1 MLYEEQ
7 YDLGYWTGYTAT
19 ENASLCG
26 GVESSRSLPEPVQSS
41 EPTNTQ
47 APTDVV
53 SAMGKK
59 VHVLPVPLGEGTS
72 KAAEVV
78 NIDPLVV
85 ILEEI
90 PLLISTMYY
99 DLLRGVV
106 SGISYFW
113 NDISLGFARSS
124 HMATLLLERFHLD
137 CVMLLPHFKD
147 V

>member
-78 NIDPLVV
+78 NTDPLVV